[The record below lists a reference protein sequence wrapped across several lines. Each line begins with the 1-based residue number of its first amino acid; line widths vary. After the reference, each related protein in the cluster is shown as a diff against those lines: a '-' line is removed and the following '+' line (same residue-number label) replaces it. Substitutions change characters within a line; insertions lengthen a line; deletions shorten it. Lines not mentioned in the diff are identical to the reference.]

1 MRSEVEDLGSGAVSS
16 ADGRLVE
23 VVEAGGVSLRPV
35 GEVEVDEVVTGG
47 LGCAREDVPAVV
59 VKDYRWILDPS
70 KLARISFRADQRAA
84 GTPAETTGE
93 SGSGSNCV
101 GGWWPPRILTALI
114 DTLRIPIY
122 FTIRLCQGS
131 L

>member
-1 MRSEVEDLGSGAVSS
+1 LRSEVEDLGSGAVSS

-70 KLARISFRADQRAA
+70 ELA
-84 GTPAETTGE
+84 
-93 SGSGSNCV
+93 
-101 GGWWPPRILTALI
+101 
-114 DTLRIPIY
+114 
-122 FTIRLCQGS
+122 
-131 L
+131 